1 MANRPGAH
9 YFPPVK
15 PLEIRTFTSPLF
27 GQNAYLVRVPQATSA
42 LAIDPGADAAA
53 MADYLAAHDLTLEAI
68 LLTHAHLDHVEGVAE
83 LVRRTAAPTFM
94 HPADQP
100 LYAHVVQQGIQF
112 GLRVEPQP
120 PVDFELAHRAR
131 LPMAGLELEVRHAPG
146 HSPGHVIF
154 HHAASGHAFV
164 GDVVF
169 QGSIGRTDLP
179 GGDYH
184 QLMRSIR
191 EQVLTLPPE
200 TVLHPGHG
208 PDTTVAAEATT
219 NPFLIPHYGGGLA

>member
-1 MANRPGAH
+1 M
-9 YFPPVK
+9 K
-15 PLEIRTFTSPLF
+15 PLEIRAFTGPVF
-27 GQNAYLVRVPQATSA
+27 AQNAYLLWVPGATSA
-42 LAIDPGADAAA
+42 LAIDPGAEAGA
-53 MADYLAAHDLTLEAI
+53 MADFLDAQGLTLEAI
-68 LLTHAHLDHVEGVAE
+68 LLTHAHLDHVEGVAA
-83 LVRRTAAPTFM
+83 LVRRTGAPTFM

-112 GLRVEPQP
+112 GLRVEAQP
-120 PVDFELAHRAR
+120 PVDFELAHGAR

-154 HHAASGHAFV
+154 HDAASASAFV

-179 GGDYH
+179 GGDYQ

-191 EQVLTLPPE
+191 EQVLTLPPA
-200 TVLHPGHG
+200 TALYPGHG
-208 PDTTVAAEATT
+208 PDTTVGAEAAT